1 MLFLEI
7 FLSIHCLLLVS
18 SWVVGGH
25 WLLNQP
31 SFKLKLARFLLISC
45 VISPLMVH
53 CINTNQKMEPHHYA
67 SIDALQ
73 EYVNQPI
80 LKSKHSEE
88 ITESATSFSI
98 SNTSYFHLFYIAP
111 FQQ

>member
-7 FLSIHCLLLVS
+7 LLSIHCLLLVS
-18 SWVVGGH
+18 SWFIGGH
-25 WLLNQP
+25 WLSNQP

-53 CINTNQKMEPHHYA
+53 CIKTNQKLDQHHYA

-80 LKSKHSEE
+80 L
-88 ITESATSFSI
+88 
-98 SNTSYFHLFYIAP
+98 NTPKRLLNQRPLF
-111 FQQ
+111 Q